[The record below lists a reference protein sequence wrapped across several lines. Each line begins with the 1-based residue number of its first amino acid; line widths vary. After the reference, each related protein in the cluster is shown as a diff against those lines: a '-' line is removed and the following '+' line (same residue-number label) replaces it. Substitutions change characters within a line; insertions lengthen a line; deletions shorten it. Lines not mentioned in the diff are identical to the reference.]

1 MNYMNSEEQKKQ
13 FNEDFKKVPL
23 DHLTV
28 IVLIVITFIVITI
41 IS

>member
-13 FNEDFKKVPL
+13 FNEDFKNSPL
-23 DHLTV
+23 DHLYIMVAV
-28 IVLIVITFIVITI
+28 IVVFILITI